1 MRREGERE
9 REMAR
14 EELSRTSSS
23 FSRTSVSCTSTS
35 DLPQLNLDFSPTSV
49 VPRLQSYHSLLLA
62 SCSSLCLFVLLAC
75 LFQRSTLCPRHHQPR
90 VNGAP
95 AILHQPRV
103 NLVPPPSFNT
113 SRHVRREEG
122 SREEAR
128 EGRRRAGDRGRA
140 ARGWQSCGA
149 GGPKRARAATRS
161 ERADQGACAAA
172 IRPAGNGVRGR
183 GTSRQTSQERRV
195 RAGSCSPKQL
205 QKVTIKQHT
214 NKNNAFLRKQAGRTE
229 GPSQSAVRV
238 GSLYL
243 AGAKGSVLGLY
254 YHHSAQP
261 TPDVTSS
268 YRTV

>member
-1 MRREGERE
+1 MQRVQVQKLKTSTIHDNYHDQWQRQWRQQQQQRRMQRRRQRQRQGPRAQPSPQHEEGGRERE

-23 FSRTSVSCTSTS
+23 FSRTSVSRTSTS

-75 LFQRSTLCPRHHQPR
+75 LFRRSPLCPRHHQPR

-122 SREEAR
+122 SRR
-128 EGRRRAGDRGRA
+128 
-140 ARGWQSCGA
+140 
-149 GGPKRARAATRS
+149 KRAR
-161 ERADQGACAAA
+161 EEDGHDLRA
-172 IRPAGNGVRGR
+172 N
-183 GTSRQTSQERRV
+183 
-195 RAGSCSPKQL
+195 
-205 QKVTIKQHT
+205 
-214 NKNNAFLRKQAGRTE
+214 
-229 GPSQSAVRV
+229 
-238 GSLYL
+238 
-243 AGAKGSVLGLY
+243 
-254 YHHSAQP
+254 
-261 TPDVTSS
+261 
-268 YRTV
+268 

>member
-1 MRREGERE
+1 MMREKRKDRGPSPVHSMRREGERE

-23 FSRTSVSCTSTS
+23 FSRTSVSRTSTS

-75 LFQRSTLCPRHHQPR
+75 LFQRSSLCPRHHQPR

-140 ARGWQSCGA
+140 ARGRQSCGA

-161 ERADQGACAAA
+161 ERADQGACASA

-214 NKNNAFLRKQAGRTE
+214 KKTTPFLGSRQE
-229 GPSQSAVRV
+229 GPRAQPSP
-238 GSLYL
+238 L
-243 AGAKGSVLGLY
+243 SVLALFI
-254 YHHSAQP
+254 
-261 TPDVTSS
+261 
-268 YRTV
+268 